1 MITRGRQEGDP
12 KASGVRPRDV
22 IGISY
27 FASEDQPGAIIVFWE
42 ISAYLSYLFILFL
55 TRCPVV

>member
-42 ISAYLSYLFILFL
+42 ISAYLSYLSCSLL
-55 TRCPVV
+55 GVL